1 MSTVLILAPVVISSW
16 PVISAAAAGAAA
28 ALGFTIKHTAREM
41 LQQDK
46 EAQNTVENVELELDN
61 SEILAQSLA
70 TDQRVVLTKGATQ
83 IVVERD
89 ARGRCKV
96 CASGRGVSK
105 AELKQTAEQFTQKLT
120 QCFIYDKV
128 MRELKGKSFQVV
140 NEEVMQDDSIRIHVR
155 RWVD

>member
-1 MSTVLILAPVVISSW
+1 MSTVLILAPIVISSW
-16 PVISAAAAGAAA
+16 PTIAVAATAAAS
-28 ALGFTIKHTAREM
+28 ALGFAVQKTAQEALREN
-41 LQQDK
+41 K
-46 EAQNTVENVELELDN
+46 EEQGTQTVEVELAN
-61 SEILAQSLA
+61 SEVLAQGLA
-70 TDQRVVLTKGATQ
+70 TDQRIVLTKGGVQLT
-83 IVVERD
+83 VERD

-96 CASGRGVSK
+96 CASGKGLSK
-105 AELKQTAEQFTQKLT
+105 AQLTQAAEQFTQKLT